1 MTTPS
6 RDRRRSAR
14 LVARK
19 NLACLEWLE
28 GGEILGSAARLADVS
43 EGGALFLADHRPP
56 LHLTVC
62 CRLEGP
68 ASTDWVTARV
78 VRHGGER
85 EVGLAFTDAC
95 RFDFTLAATLG
106 LNFDSLFC
114 VAG

>member
-1 MTTPS
+1 MSTPS
-6 RDRRRSAR
+6 PDRRRSAR
-14 LVARK
+14 HVARK
-19 NLACLEWLE
+19 NLACLLWSE
-28 GGEILGSAARLADVS
+28 GEIRESAARLIDVS

-68 ASTDWVTARV
+68 APTDWVTARV
-78 VRHGGER
+78 VRHRGEH

-114 VAG
+114 VPA